1 MGDFTALTALSA
13 HAIVNSLKPA
23 GGLEKSEVKSSMEK
37 PYLFIVTGR
46 PGAGKSTF
54 AREFARAAFLPLISR
69 DELKEGYVHTQ
80 GRPHNEL
87 PPASNR
93 VATDLFFEAIELLL
107 KRGVSLAAEAAFQHP
122 LWSARLEPLLDKA
135 RLYVLIC
142 SPGSDRKALERFL
155 QRGLTDPRR
164 EYFHGD
170 KGVAMVRR
178 GETPAVSPYE
188 EPRLG
193 VPTYH
198 IDTSQ
203 DYKPS
208 IEQLLRLIWGAE
220 TGAFLTGA
228 VPQN

>member
-1 MGDFTALTALSA
+1 MTAFSA
-13 HAIVNSLKPA
+13 HAIVDPLKPD
-23 GGLEKSEVKSSMEK
+23 GGLEKSEVNGSMEK

-54 AREFARAAFLPLISR
+54 ASEFARAAFLPLISR

-80 GRPHNEL
+80 GKPHNEL
-87 PPASNR
+87 PPTSNR
-93 VATDLFFEAIELLL
+93 VATDLFFETIELLL
-107 KRGVSLAAEAAFQHP
+107 NRGVSLVAEAAFQHP
-122 LWSARLEPLLDKA
+122 LWNARLEPLLDKV

-170 KGVAMVRR
+170 KGVAMLRR
-178 GETPAVSPYE
+178 GETPTVSPYE
-188 EPRLG
+188 EPQLN

-198 IDTSQ
+198 IDTFQ
-203 DYKPS
+203 GYKPS
-208 IEQLLRLIWGAE
+208 IEHLLRLIWGTE
-220 TGAFLTGA
+220 PGTFLTDTSM
-228 VPQN
+228 